1 MKIYTPSEI
10 KEVEKIDIVSFCEAK
25 GIEVIR
31 TGNKY
36 YRLAEHDS
44 LVINTH
50 SNYFVWNS
58 QQVAGNVINFVQSY
72 YDCNFYKAMQILS
85 AETFSTTNTE
95 KQIKEQFIYD
105 INTVD
110 DTSKIERYLDKRG
123 ISTYLSSLLIGLG
136 LINQDDKG
144 NVVFNWFKDEE
155 IVGYTLNGVYKYKD
169 KKTGKRKNYKK
180 IGANSELDYGFNFT
194 FGNKN
199 NADNLYIFE
208 SEIDLLSY
216 LTLFPKKA
224 KNSTFLS
231 MNGLKKQTV
240 LSFIIDYFTV
250 NYDVYKNI
258 YLCVDNDEAGLN
270 FIKTMKDSYEQQLKG
285 TDKVLKFSIDIPE
298 KRDNEVKKDWND
310 IAVSLL
316 R

>member
-1 MKIYTPSEI
+1 MHEYSAGS
-10 KEVEKIDIVSFCEAK
+10 IV
-25 GIEVIR
+25 
-31 TGNKY
+31 
-36 YRLAEHDS
+36 YR
-44 LVINTH
+44 I
-50 SNYFVWNS
+50 
-58 QQVAGNVINFVQSY
+58 
-72 YDCNFYKAMQILS
+72 
-85 AETFSTTNTE
+85 
-95 KQIKEQFIYD
+95 
-105 INTVD
+105 
-110 DTSKIERYLDKRG
+110 
-123 ISTYLSSLLIGLG
+123 
-136 LINQDDKG
+136 
-144 NVVFNWFKDEE
+144 
-155 IVGYTLNGVYKYKD
+155 
-169 KKTGKRKNYKK
+169 
-180 IGANSELDYGFNFT
+180 
-194 FGNKN
+194 KN

-240 LSFIIDYFTV
+240 LSFIIDYFRV

-310 IAVSLL
+310 IAVSFND
-316 R
+316 

>member
-1 MKIYTPSEI
+1 MKIYTPDEI

-31 TGNKY
+31 TGHKY

-58 QQVAGNVINFVQSY
+58 QQVAGNVINFVQAY
-72 YDCNFYKAMQILS
+72 YDCNFYKAMQVLS
-85 AETFSTTNTE
+85 AETFSTTNIE
-95 KQIKEQFIYD
+95 KQIKEQFIYN

-123 ISTYLSSLLIGLG
+123 ISTYLTSLLIGLG
-136 LINQDDKG
+136 LISQDDKG
-144 NVVFNWFKDEE
+144 NVVFNWIKDEE

-169 KKTGKRKNYKK
+169 QKTGKRKYYKK

-199 NADNLYIFE
+199 NANNFYIFE

-224 KNSTFLS
+224 KNATFLS

-240 LSFIIDYFTV
+240 LSFITDYFTV

-258 YLCVDNDEAGLN
+258 YLCVDNDEGGLN
-270 FIKTMKDSYEQQLKG
+270 FIDKMKENFEQQLKG
-285 TDKVLKFSIDIPE
+285 MDKVLEFQVDLPIKE
-298 KRDNEVKKDWND
+298 QNEVKKDWND
-310 IAVSLL
+310 IAVYIK
-316 R
+316 